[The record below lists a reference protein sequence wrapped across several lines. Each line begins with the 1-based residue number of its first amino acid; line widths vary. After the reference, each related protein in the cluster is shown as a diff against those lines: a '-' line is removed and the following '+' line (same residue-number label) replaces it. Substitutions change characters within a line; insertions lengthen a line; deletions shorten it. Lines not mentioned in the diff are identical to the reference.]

1 MYGTLQWHTGP
12 CARVHAIRASH
23 VNCED
28 SYGNVSWPRGM
39 SGDFSSPGTEFLH
52 AASAVQTTDR
62 WAHGACAEQ
71 TSQVAGSTVSQREP
85 RHTDTETGQRC
96 GQQWKQVRIQS
107 EIISGDNT
115 QRHGPRVQWWTQA
128 EKKWLRLRHCEYY
141 LKKNKHTGKMRNNGR
156 RARSV
161 IEWVHIFFH
170 SHIHYCHSIHPPVF
184 ATLLVTPLLLLLCW

>member
-12 CARVHAIRASH
+12 CARVHTIRASH

-115 QRHGPRVQWWTQA
+115 QRHRPRVQWWTQA
-128 EKKWLRLRHCEYY
+128 EKKWLRHCEHY
-141 LKKNKHTGKMRNNGR
+141 LKRNKNFGKMRNNGR
-156 RARSV
+156 RAGSV
-161 IEWVHIFFH
+161 IE
-170 SHIHYCHSIHPPVF
+170 
-184 ATLLVTPLLLLLCW
+184 

>member
-1 MYGTLQWHTGP
+1 
-12 CARVHAIRASH
+12 
-23 VNCED
+23 
-28 SYGNVSWPRGM
+28 M

-128 EKKWLRLRHCEYY
+128 EKKWLRHCEHY
-141 LKKNKHTGKMRNNGR
+141 LKRNKNFGKMRNNGR
-156 RARSV
+156 RAGSV
-161 IEWVHIFFH
+161 IEWVHIFHSH

>member
-1 MYGTLQWHTGP
+1 MYGTLQWQWHTP
-12 CARVHAIRASH
+12 HMIRASH
-23 VNCED
+23 GNCED

-52 AASAVQTTDR
+52 AASSVQTTDR

-96 GQQWKQVRIQS
+96 GQQWEQVRIQS
-107 EIISGDNT
+107 EITSGDNT

-128 EKKWLRLRHCEYY
+128 EKKWHCEYY
-141 LKKNKHTGKMRNNGR
+141 LKRNKNIGKMRNGR
-156 RARSV
+156 RAGSV

-170 SHIHYCHSIHPPVF
+170 SLIHYCHSIHPLVF